1 MTEQVEVTHSLFDK
15 SNTWTQHDFGLDRR
29 LIKGLSKLGY
39 TYPTLVQSKSL
50 PISLQGK
57 DILVRARTGSGKTIA
72 FALPTVQKVLE
83 NKSSADEA
91 ASIKAIVLAPT
102 KELVKQ
108 IEKSFNDLIFYCR
121 DFVSVYAILSDNQKA
136 VDAKLRSKP
145 DIIVSTPSKL
155 AQQHQR
161 HQVDLSSVMVLV
173 IDEADLVLSYGY
185 KQDVH
190 TILGG
195 LPKIVQGILMSAT
208 LSTELEKFKKVVL
221 HNPAILRL
229 EEDKSQ
235 GNLLQFYLEAT
246 ESDKYL
252 ILYVFLKLGLLQ
264 VCTVRGRCAGMA
276 VGELTRCVCCVLCA
290 GQRTD
295 FRQRHQQVL
304 PAEAV
309 SAAVFHFG
317 GGAERTSAAQLADA
331 HSGGVQ
337 PRRVRLFDRDGCG
350 GGRWRRGRLR

>member
-1 MTEQVEVTHSLFDK
+1 MSEQVEITHSLFDK
-15 SNTWTQHDFGLDRR
+15 TNTWTQNDFGLDRR

-50 PISLQGK
+50 TISLQGK

-83 NKSSADEA
+83 SKSADDEP
-91 ASIKAIVLAPT
+91 SIKAIVLAPT

-108 IEKSFNDLIFYCR
+108 IEKTFNDLIFYCR
-121 DFVSVYAILSDNQKA
+121 DFVNVFAILSDNQKA
-136 VDAKLRSKP
+136 VDAKIRTKP

-155 AQQHQR
+155 AQQYQR
-161 HQVDLSSVMVLV
+161 KQIDLSSIKVLV

-190 TILGG
+190 TILAG

-208 LSTELEKFKKVVL
+208 LSSELEKFKKVVL

-246 ESDKYL
+246 ESDKFL

-264 VCTVRGRCAGMA
+264 VID
-276 VGELTRCVCCVLCA
+276 LLSLIVL
-290 GQRTD
+290 
-295 FRQRHQQVL
+295 VL
-304 PAEAV
+304 NMINII
-309 SAAVFHFG
+309 
-317 GGAERTSAAQLADA
+317 L
-331 HSGGVQ
+331 
-337 PRRVRLFDRDGCG
+337 
-350 GGRWRRGRLR
+350 

>member
-1 MTEQVEVTHSLFDK
+1 MIASSPEAKRLLVVVSTASMHREVRYQSHKHFHFVINHCIVGSEQETDDQRAAIIYHPSPMTEQVEATHSLFDK
-15 SNTWTQHDFGLDRR
+15 TNTWTQHDFGLDRR

-83 NKSSADEA
+83 NKSSTDEA

-161 HQVDLSSVMVLV
+161 HQVDLSSVLVLV

-264 VCTVRGRCAGMA
+264 VTWRTG
-276 VGELTRCVCCVLCA
+276 CV
-290 GQRTD
+290 
-295 FRQRHQQVL
+295 
-304 PAEAV
+304 
-309 SAAVFHFG
+309 
-317 GGAERTSAAQLADA
+317 
-331 HSGGVQ
+331 
-337 PRRVRLFDRDGCG
+337 DGCG
-350 GGRWRRGRLR
+350 CGVR